1 METRTEQDLCSSD
14 IIIDYLI
21 FGQKKELL
29 TLEALSLYFLIFHV
43 NCLLNRGFTCSV
55 EPCFLLTKILEC
67 HLYCKEVTNFAKVGN
82 FS

>member
-29 TLEALSLYFLIFHV
+29 TLEALSELFFIFLDI
-43 NCLLNRGFTCSV
+43 S
-55 EPCFLLTKILEC
+55 
-67 HLYCKEVTNFAKVGN
+67 CKLSA
-82 FS
+82 